1 MKKIKF
7 LYKTILFL
15 TISFTVIILCLYA
28 YAYFSPKITLNSANA
43 IFMYDNQGEL
53 IFQTNNNKKWVN
65 LNDISPDL
73 KDATISIEDKNFYNH
88 FGFDYLR
95 IIKSLYLN
103 VKTKSITA
111 GASTISQQYV
121 KNLYLDFNQT
131 WKRKIEEA
139 LLTLNL
145 EVHYTKD
152 EILEGYLNTI
162 NYGQGNFGIQS
173 ASEYYFDKESKD
185 LTLEEAIMLAGIPKS
200 PENYNPVSNYDKCI
214 KRAKVVAASM
224 YKNNYITKEEYDNLF
239 QNEIPIY
246 GKKKTNNMQTL
257 MYYHDAVI
265 SELNSIKNVP
275 KDLIKSGG
283 LKVYTNLDI
292 NTQKKLDETFIQYK
306 EKDNVE
312 LASII
317 TTPKDGKIIAL
328 AGGYNYAKSQFNRAT
343 QAKRQVGSTIKP
355 FLYYA
360 ALNNNMT
367 EASTFKSEVT
377 SFVFGNGENYSPKN
391 YSNTYA
397 NKDNVELASIITT
410 PKDGKIIALAG
421 GYNYAKSQFNR
432 ATQAKRQVGSTI
444 KPFLYYAALNNN
456 MTEASTFKS
465 EVTSF
470 VFGNGENYSPKNYS
484 NTYANKD
491 ITMAAAL
498 AYSDNIYAVKTHL
511 FLGED
516 ELVKTLK
523 YAGLKTKLNPNP
535 SLALGAED
543 INLLDYAEAYNTLAN
558 YGTHNELYL
567 IERIEDNKG
576 NLIYQHKDKSEE
588 VLNKDNIYILN
599 EMMTSTY
606 NPIFNDY
613 MSPTILSLNSRLTK
627 KYAIKSG
634 TTNSDY
640 LIVGYNPDIF
650 MMVWAGNDY
659 NENASSKYSSI
670 IKNIW
675 CDNVEYYLKDKE
687 TSWYEP
693 SDNIV
698 AMPLDAITGEYN
710 PNSDKNTLFY
720 FKKGSE
726 PIFAN

>member
-43 IFMYDNQGEL
+43 IFMYDNQSEL

-185 LTLEEAIMLAGIPKS
+185 LTLEEAIVLAGIPKS

-265 SELNSIKNVP
+265 NELNNIKNVP

-306 EKDNVE
+306 E
-312 LASII
+312 
-317 TTPKDGKIIAL
+317 
-328 AGGYNYAKSQFNRAT
+328 
-343 QAKRQVGSTIKP
+343 
-355 FLYYA
+355 
-360 ALNNNMT
+360 
-367 EASTFKSEVT
+367 
-377 SFVFGNGENYSPKN
+377 
-391 YSNTYA
+391 
-397 NKDNVELASIITT
+397 KDNVELASIITT

>member
-265 SELNSIKNVP
+265 NELNNIKNVP
-275 KDLIKSGG
+275 KDLIKSGC

-306 EKDNVE
+306 E
-312 LASII
+312 
-317 TTPKDGKIIAL
+317 
-328 AGGYNYAKSQFNRAT
+328 
-343 QAKRQVGSTIKP
+343 
-355 FLYYA
+355 
-360 ALNNNMT
+360 
-367 EASTFKSEVT
+367 
-377 SFVFGNGENYSPKN
+377 
-391 YSNTYA
+391 
-397 NKDNVELASIITT
+397 KDNVELASIITT

-588 VLNKDNIYILN
+588 V
-599 EMMTSTY
+599 
-606 NPIFNDY
+606 
-613 MSPTILSLNSRLTK
+613 
-627 KYAIKSG
+627 
-634 TTNSDY
+634 
-640 LIVGYNPDIF
+640 
-650 MMVWAGNDY
+650 
-659 NENASSKYSSI
+659 
-670 IKNIW
+670 
-675 CDNVEYYLKDKE
+675 
-687 TSWYEP
+687 
-693 SDNIV
+693 
-698 AMPLDAITGEYN
+698 
-710 PNSDKNTLFY
+710 
-720 FKKGSE
+720 
-726 PIFAN
+726 

>member
-43 IFMYDNQGEL
+43 IFMYDNQSEL

-185 LTLEEAIMLAGIPKS
+185 LTLEEAIILAGIPKS

-306 EKDNVE
+306 E
-312 LASII
+312 
-317 TTPKDGKIIAL
+317 
-328 AGGYNYAKSQFNRAT
+328 
-343 QAKRQVGSTIKP
+343 
-355 FLYYA
+355 
-360 ALNNNMT
+360 
-367 EASTFKSEVT
+367 
-377 SFVFGNGENYSPKN
+377 
-391 YSNTYA
+391 
-397 NKDNVELASIITT
+397 KDNVELASIITT

-710 PNSDKNTLFY
+710 PKSDKNTLFY

>member
-224 YKNNYITKEEYDNLF
+224 YKNNYITKEKYDSLF

-306 EKDNVE
+306 E
-312 LASII
+312 
-317 TTPKDGKIIAL
+317 
-328 AGGYNYAKSQFNRAT
+328 
-343 QAKRQVGSTIKP
+343 
-355 FLYYA
+355 
-360 ALNNNMT
+360 
-367 EASTFKSEVT
+367 
-377 SFVFGNGENYSPKN
+377 
-391 YSNTYA
+391 
-397 NKDNVELASIITT
+397 KDNVELASIITT

>member
-185 LTLEEAIMLAGIPKS
+185 LTLEEAIILAGIPKS

-317 TTPKDGKIIAL
+317 TTP
-328 AGGYNYAKSQFNRAT
+328 R
-343 QAKRQVGSTIKP
+343 
-355 FLYYA
+355 
-360 ALNNNMT
+360 
-367 EASTFKSEVT
+367 
-377 SFVFGNGENYSPKN
+377 
-391 YSNTYA
+391 
-397 NKDNVELASIITT
+397 
-410 PKDGKIIALAG
+410 DGKIIALAG

-710 PNSDKNTLFY
+710 PKSDKNTLFY

>member
-292 NTQKKLDETFIQYK
+292 NTQKKLDESFIQYK
-306 EKDNVE
+306 E
-312 LASII
+312 
-317 TTPKDGKIIAL
+317 
-328 AGGYNYAKSQFNRAT
+328 
-343 QAKRQVGSTIKP
+343 
-355 FLYYA
+355 
-360 ALNNNMT
+360 
-367 EASTFKSEVT
+367 
-377 SFVFGNGENYSPKN
+377 
-391 YSNTYA
+391 
-397 NKDNVELASIITT
+397 KDNVELASIITT

-606 NPIFNDY
+606 NPTFNDY

>member
-265 SELNSIKNVP
+265 SELNNIKNVP

-306 EKDNVE
+306 E
-312 LASII
+312 
-317 TTPKDGKIIAL
+317 
-328 AGGYNYAKSQFNRAT
+328 
-343 QAKRQVGSTIKP
+343 
-355 FLYYA
+355 
-360 ALNNNMT
+360 
-367 EASTFKSEVT
+367 
-377 SFVFGNGENYSPKN
+377 
-391 YSNTYA
+391 
-397 NKDNVELASIITT
+397 KDNVELASIITT

-710 PNSDKNTLFY
+710 PKSDKNTLFY

>member
-224 YKNNYITKEEYDNLF
+224 YKNNYITKEEYYNLF

-265 SELNSIKNVP
+265 NELNNIKNVP

-306 EKDNVE
+306 E
-312 LASII
+312 
-317 TTPKDGKIIAL
+317 
-328 AGGYNYAKSQFNRAT
+328 
-343 QAKRQVGSTIKP
+343 
-355 FLYYA
+355 
-360 ALNNNMT
+360 
-367 EASTFKSEVT
+367 
-377 SFVFGNGENYSPKN
+377 
-391 YSNTYA
+391 
-397 NKDNVELASIITT
+397 KDNVELASIITT

>member
-265 SELNSIKNVP
+265 NELNNIKNVP

-306 EKDNVE
+306 E
-312 LASII
+312 
-317 TTPKDGKIIAL
+317 
-328 AGGYNYAKSQFNRAT
+328 
-343 QAKRQVGSTIKP
+343 
-355 FLYYA
+355 
-360 ALNNNMT
+360 
-367 EASTFKSEVT
+367 
-377 SFVFGNGENYSPKN
+377 
-391 YSNTYA
+391 
-397 NKDNVELASIITT
+397 KDNVELASIITT

>member
-15 TISFTVIILCLYA
+15 TISFTVIILCLYT

-95 IIKSLYLN
+95 IIKSFYLN

-200 PENYNPVSNYDKCI
+200 PENYNPVSNYEKCI
-214 KRAKVVAASM
+214 KRAKIVASSM

-265 SELNSIKNVP
+265 NELNSIKNVP

-397 NKDNVELASIITT
+397 NKD
-410 PKDGKIIALAG
+410 
-421 GYNYAKSQFNR
+421 
-432 ATQAKRQVGSTI
+432 
-444 KPFLYYAALNNN
+444 
-456 MTEASTFKS
+456 
-465 EVTSF
+465 
-470 VFGNGENYSPKNYS
+470 
-484 NTYANKD
+484 

-511 FLGED
+511 FLGEE

-588 VLNKDNIYILN
+588 VLNKDNVYIIN

-693 SDNIV
+693 SENIV

-710 PNSDKNTLFY
+710 PKSDKNTLFY

>member
-397 NKDNVELASIITT
+397 NKD
-410 PKDGKIIALAG
+410 
-421 GYNYAKSQFNR
+421 
-432 ATQAKRQVGSTI
+432 
-444 KPFLYYAALNNN
+444 
-456 MTEASTFKS
+456 
-465 EVTSF
+465 
-470 VFGNGENYSPKNYS
+470 
-484 NTYANKD
+484 

-511 FLGED
+511 FLGEE

>member
-224 YKNNYITKEEYDNLF
+224 YKNNYITKEEYNNLF

-265 SELNSIKNVP
+265 NELNNIKNVP

-306 EKDNVE
+306 E
-312 LASII
+312 
-317 TTPKDGKIIAL
+317 
-328 AGGYNYAKSQFNRAT
+328 
-343 QAKRQVGSTIKP
+343 
-355 FLYYA
+355 
-360 ALNNNMT
+360 
-367 EASTFKSEVT
+367 
-377 SFVFGNGENYSPKN
+377 
-391 YSNTYA
+391 
-397 NKDNVELASIITT
+397 KDNVELASIITT

-558 YGTHNELYL
+558 YGTHNDLYL

>member
-43 IFMYDNQGEL
+43 IFMYDNQSEL

-292 NTQKKLDETFIQYK
+292 NTQKKLDETFNQYK
-306 EKDNVE
+306 E
-312 LASII
+312 
-317 TTPKDGKIIAL
+317 
-328 AGGYNYAKSQFNRAT
+328 
-343 QAKRQVGSTIKP
+343 
-355 FLYYA
+355 
-360 ALNNNMT
+360 
-367 EASTFKSEVT
+367 
-377 SFVFGNGENYSPKN
+377 
-391 YSNTYA
+391 
-397 NKDNVELASIITT
+397 KDNVELASIITT

-710 PNSDKNTLFY
+710 PKSDKNTLFY

>member
-15 TISFTVIILCLYA
+15 TISFTVIILCLYV

-173 ASEYYFDKESKD
+173 ASEYYFDKESKN

-265 SELNSIKNVP
+265 NELNSIKNVP

-306 EKDNVE
+306 E
-312 LASII
+312 
-317 TTPKDGKIIAL
+317 
-328 AGGYNYAKSQFNRAT
+328 
-343 QAKRQVGSTIKP
+343 
-355 FLYYA
+355 
-360 ALNNNMT
+360 
-367 EASTFKSEVT
+367 
-377 SFVFGNGENYSPKN
+377 
-391 YSNTYA
+391 
-397 NKDNVELASIITT
+397 KDNVELASIITT

>member
-200 PENYNPVSNYDKCI
+200 PENYNPVSNYEKCI
-214 KRAKVVAASM
+214 KRAKIVASSM

-265 SELNSIKNVP
+265 NELNSIKNVP

-328 AGGYNYAKSQFNRAT
+328 AGGYNYAKSQFNRA
-343 QAKRQVGSTIKP
+343 I
-355 FLYYA
+355 
-360 ALNNNMT
+360 
-367 EASTFKSEVT
+367 
-377 SFVFGNGENYSPKN
+377 
-391 YSNTYA
+391 
-397 NKDNVELASIITT
+397 
-410 PKDGKIIALAG
+410 
-421 GYNYAKSQFNR
+421 
-432 ATQAKRQVGSTI
+432 QAKRQVGSTI

-511 FLGED
+511 FLGEE

-588 VLNKDNIYILN
+588 VLNKDNVYIIN

-693 SDNIV
+693 SENIV

-710 PNSDKNTLFY
+710 PKSDKNTLFY

>member
-397 NKDNVELASIITT
+397 NKD
-410 PKDGKIIALAG
+410 
-421 GYNYAKSQFNR
+421 
-432 ATQAKRQVGSTI
+432 
-444 KPFLYYAALNNN
+444 
-456 MTEASTFKS
+456 
-465 EVTSF
+465 
-470 VFGNGENYSPKNYS
+470 
-484 NTYANKD
+484 

-659 NENASSKYSSI
+659 NENASFKYSSI

-710 PNSDKNTLFY
+710 PKSDKNTLFY

>member
-265 SELNSIKNVP
+265 SELNNIKNVP

-306 EKDNVE
+306 E
-312 LASII
+312 
-317 TTPKDGKIIAL
+317 
-328 AGGYNYAKSQFNRAT
+328 
-343 QAKRQVGSTIKP
+343 
-355 FLYYA
+355 
-360 ALNNNMT
+360 
-367 EASTFKSEVT
+367 
-377 SFVFGNGENYSPKN
+377 
-391 YSNTYA
+391 
-397 NKDNVELASIITT
+397 KDNVELASIITT

-606 NPIFNDY
+606 NPTFNDY

>member
-185 LTLEEAIMLAGIPKS
+185 LTLEEAIILAGIPKS

-306 EKDNVE
+306 E
-312 LASII
+312 
-317 TTPKDGKIIAL
+317 
-328 AGGYNYAKSQFNRAT
+328 
-343 QAKRQVGSTIKP
+343 
-355 FLYYA
+355 
-360 ALNNNMT
+360 
-367 EASTFKSEVT
+367 
-377 SFVFGNGENYSPKN
+377 
-391 YSNTYA
+391 
-397 NKDNVELASIITT
+397 KDNVELASIITT

-687 TSWYEP
+687 TSWYDP

-710 PNSDKNTLFY
+710 PKSDKNTLFY

>member
-265 SELNSIKNVP
+265 NELNNIKNVP

-306 EKDNVE
+306 E
-312 LASII
+312 
-317 TTPKDGKIIAL
+317 
-328 AGGYNYAKSQFNRAT
+328 
-343 QAKRQVGSTIKP
+343 
-355 FLYYA
+355 
-360 ALNNNMT
+360 
-367 EASTFKSEVT
+367 
-377 SFVFGNGENYSPKN
+377 
-391 YSNTYA
+391 
-397 NKDNVELASIITT
+397 KDNVELASIITT

-659 NENASSKYSSI
+659 NENASSKYSNI

>member
-65 LNDISPDL
+65 LYDISPDL

-265 SELNSIKNVP
+265 NELNNIKNVP

-306 EKDNVE
+306 E
-312 LASII
+312 
-317 TTPKDGKIIAL
+317 
-328 AGGYNYAKSQFNRAT
+328 
-343 QAKRQVGSTIKP
+343 
-355 FLYYA
+355 
-360 ALNNNMT
+360 
-367 EASTFKSEVT
+367 
-377 SFVFGNGENYSPKN
+377 
-391 YSNTYA
+391 
-397 NKDNVELASIITT
+397 KDNVELASIITT

-606 NPIFNDY
+606 NPTFNDY

>member
-397 NKDNVELASIITT
+397 NKD
-410 PKDGKIIALAG
+410 
-421 GYNYAKSQFNR
+421 
-432 ATQAKRQVGSTI
+432 
-444 KPFLYYAALNNN
+444 
-456 MTEASTFKS
+456 
-465 EVTSF
+465 
-470 VFGNGENYSPKNYS
+470 
-484 NTYANKD
+484 

-523 YAGLKTKLNPNP
+523 YARLKTKLNPNP

>member
-43 IFMYDNQGEL
+43 IFMYDNKGEL

-397 NKDNVELASIITT
+397 NKD
-410 PKDGKIIALAG
+410 
-421 GYNYAKSQFNR
+421 
-432 ATQAKRQVGSTI
+432 
-444 KPFLYYAALNNN
+444 
-456 MTEASTFKS
+456 
-465 EVTSF
+465 
-470 VFGNGENYSPKNYS
+470 
-484 NTYANKD
+484 

>member
-43 IFMYDNQGEL
+43 IFMYDNQSEL

-185 LTLEEAIMLAGIPKS
+185 LTLEEAIILAGIPKS

-397 NKDNVELASIITT
+397 NKD
-410 PKDGKIIALAG
+410 
-421 GYNYAKSQFNR
+421 
-432 ATQAKRQVGSTI
+432 
-444 KPFLYYAALNNN
+444 
-456 MTEASTFKS
+456 
-465 EVTSF
+465 
-470 VFGNGENYSPKNYS
+470 
-484 NTYANKD
+484 

-511 FLGED
+511 FLGEE

-710 PNSDKNTLFY
+710 PKSDKNTLFY

>member
-214 KRAKVVAASM
+214 KRAKVVASSM

-265 SELNSIKNVP
+265 SELNNIKNVP

-306 EKDNVE
+306 E
-312 LASII
+312 
-317 TTPKDGKIIAL
+317 
-328 AGGYNYAKSQFNRAT
+328 
-343 QAKRQVGSTIKP
+343 
-355 FLYYA
+355 
-360 ALNNNMT
+360 
-367 EASTFKSEVT
+367 
-377 SFVFGNGENYSPKN
+377 
-391 YSNTYA
+391 
-397 NKDNVELASIITT
+397 KDNVELASIITT

-710 PNSDKNTLFY
+710 PKSDKNTLFY

>member
-185 LTLEEAIMLAGIPKS
+185 LTLEEAIILAGIPKS

-397 NKDNVELASIITT
+397 NKD
-410 PKDGKIIALAG
+410 
-421 GYNYAKSQFNR
+421 
-432 ATQAKRQVGSTI
+432 
-444 KPFLYYAALNNN
+444 
-456 MTEASTFKS
+456 
-465 EVTSF
+465 
-470 VFGNGENYSPKNYS
+470 
-484 NTYANKD
+484 

-511 FLGED
+511 FLGEE

-543 INLLDYAEAYNTLAN
+543 INLLDYAEAYNTIAN

-710 PNSDKNTLFY
+710 PKSDKNTLFY

>member
-43 IFMYDNQGEL
+43 IFMYDNQSEL

-185 LTLEEAIMLAGIPKS
+185 LTLEEAIILAGIPKS

-317 TTPKDGKIIAL
+317 TTP
-328 AGGYNYAKSQFNRAT
+328 R
-343 QAKRQVGSTIKP
+343 
-355 FLYYA
+355 
-360 ALNNNMT
+360 
-367 EASTFKSEVT
+367 
-377 SFVFGNGENYSPKN
+377 
-391 YSNTYA
+391 
-397 NKDNVELASIITT
+397 
-410 PKDGKIIALAG
+410 DGKIIALAG

-710 PNSDKNTLFY
+710 PKSDKNTLFY

>member
-185 LTLEEAIMLAGIPKS
+185 LTLEEAIILAGIPKS

-214 KRAKVVAASM
+214 KRAKVVASSM

-265 SELNSIKNVP
+265 SELNNIKNVP

-306 EKDNVE
+306 E
-312 LASII
+312 
-317 TTPKDGKIIAL
+317 
-328 AGGYNYAKSQFNRAT
+328 
-343 QAKRQVGSTIKP
+343 
-355 FLYYA
+355 
-360 ALNNNMT
+360 
-367 EASTFKSEVT
+367 
-377 SFVFGNGENYSPKN
+377 
-391 YSNTYA
+391 
-397 NKDNVELASIITT
+397 KDNVELASIITT

-710 PNSDKNTLFY
+710 PKSDKNTLFY

>member
-397 NKDNVELASIITT
+397 NKDIT
-410 PKDGKIIALAG
+410 I
-421 GYNYAKSQFNR
+421 
-432 ATQAKRQVGSTI
+432 
-444 KPFLYYAALNNN
+444 
-456 MTEASTFKS
+456 
-465 EVTSF
+465 
-470 VFGNGENYSPKNYS
+470 
-484 NTYANKD
+484 
-491 ITMAAAL
+491 AAAL

>member
-53 IFQTNNNKKWVN
+53 IFQSNNNKKWVN

-185 LTLEEAIMLAGIPKS
+185 LTLEEAIILAGIPKS

-328 AGGYNYAKSQFNRAT
+328 AGGYNYS
-343 QAKRQVGSTIKP
+343 
-355 FLYYA
+355 
-360 ALNNNMT
+360 
-367 EASTFKSEVT
+367 
-377 SFVFGNGENYSPKN
+377 
-391 YSNTYA
+391 
-397 NKDNVELASIITT
+397 
-410 PKDGKIIALAG
+410 
-421 GYNYAKSQFNR
+421 KSQFNR

-710 PNSDKNTLFY
+710 PKSDKNTLFY

>member
-265 SELNSIKNVP
+265 SELNNIKNVP

-306 EKDNVE
+306 E
-312 LASII
+312 
-317 TTPKDGKIIAL
+317 
-328 AGGYNYAKSQFNRAT
+328 
-343 QAKRQVGSTIKP
+343 
-355 FLYYA
+355 
-360 ALNNNMT
+360 
-367 EASTFKSEVT
+367 
-377 SFVFGNGENYSPKN
+377 
-391 YSNTYA
+391 
-397 NKDNVELASIITT
+397 KDNVELASIITT

-606 NPIFNDY
+606 NPTFNDY

-659 NENASSKYSSI
+659 NENASYKYSSI

>member
-15 TISFTVIILCLYA
+15 TISFTVIILCLYT

-65 LNDISPDL
+65 LNDISSDL

-200 PENYNPVSNYDKCI
+200 PENYNPVSNYEKCI
-214 KRAKVVAASM
+214 KRAKIVASSM

-265 SELNSIKNVP
+265 NELNGIKNVP

-328 AGGYNYAKSQFNRAT
+328 AGGYNYAKSQFNRA
-343 QAKRQVGSTIKP
+343 I
-355 FLYYA
+355 
-360 ALNNNMT
+360 
-367 EASTFKSEVT
+367 
-377 SFVFGNGENYSPKN
+377 
-391 YSNTYA
+391 
-397 NKDNVELASIITT
+397 
-410 PKDGKIIALAG
+410 
-421 GYNYAKSQFNR
+421 
-432 ATQAKRQVGSTI
+432 QAKRQVGSTI

-511 FLGED
+511 FLGEE

-588 VLNKDNIYILN
+588 VLNKDNVYIIN

-710 PNSDKNTLFY
+710 PKSDKNTLFY

>member
-15 TISFTVIILCLYA
+15 TISFTVIIICLYA

-265 SELNSIKNVP
+265 SELNNIKNVP

-292 NTQKKLDETFIQYK
+292 NTQKKIDETFIQYK
-306 EKDNVE
+306 E
-312 LASII
+312 
-317 TTPKDGKIIAL
+317 
-328 AGGYNYAKSQFNRAT
+328 
-343 QAKRQVGSTIKP
+343 
-355 FLYYA
+355 
-360 ALNNNMT
+360 
-367 EASTFKSEVT
+367 
-377 SFVFGNGENYSPKN
+377 
-391 YSNTYA
+391 
-397 NKDNVELASIITT
+397 KDNVELASIITT

-606 NPIFNDY
+606 NPTFNDY

>member
-265 SELNSIKNVP
+265 SELNNIKNVP

-306 EKDNVE
+306 E
-312 LASII
+312 
-317 TTPKDGKIIAL
+317 
-328 AGGYNYAKSQFNRAT
+328 
-343 QAKRQVGSTIKP
+343 
-355 FLYYA
+355 
-360 ALNNNMT
+360 
-367 EASTFKSEVT
+367 
-377 SFVFGNGENYSPKN
+377 
-391 YSNTYA
+391 
-397 NKDNVELASIITT
+397 KDNVELASIITT

>member
-7 LYKTILFL
+7 IYKTILFL
-15 TISFTVIILCLYA
+15 TISFTVIILCLYT

-200 PENYNPVSNYDKCI
+200 PENYNPVSNYEKCI
-214 KRAKVVAASM
+214 KRAKIVALSM

-265 SELNSIKNVP
+265 NELNSIKNVP

-283 LKVYTNLDI
+283 LKVFTNLDI

-328 AGGYNYAKSQFNRAT
+328 AGGYNYAKSQFNRA
-343 QAKRQVGSTIKP
+343 I
-355 FLYYA
+355 
-360 ALNNNMT
+360 
-367 EASTFKSEVT
+367 
-377 SFVFGNGENYSPKN
+377 
-391 YSNTYA
+391 
-397 NKDNVELASIITT
+397 
-410 PKDGKIIALAG
+410 
-421 GYNYAKSQFNR
+421 
-432 ATQAKRQVGSTI
+432 QAKRQVGSTI

-511 FLGED
+511 FLGEE

-588 VLNKDNIYILN
+588 VLNKDNVYIIN

-693 SDNIV
+693 SENIV

-710 PNSDKNTLFY
+710 PKSDKNTLFY

>member
-224 YKNNYITKEEYDNLF
+224 YKNNYISKDEYDNLF

-306 EKDNVE
+306 E
-312 LASII
+312 
-317 TTPKDGKIIAL
+317 
-328 AGGYNYAKSQFNRAT
+328 
-343 QAKRQVGSTIKP
+343 
-355 FLYYA
+355 
-360 ALNNNMT
+360 
-367 EASTFKSEVT
+367 
-377 SFVFGNGENYSPKN
+377 
-391 YSNTYA
+391 
-397 NKDNVELASIITT
+397 KDNVELASIITT

-659 NENASSKYSSI
+659 NENASYKYSSI

>member
-265 SELNSIKNVP
+265 NELNNIKNVP

-306 EKDNVE
+306 E
-312 LASII
+312 
-317 TTPKDGKIIAL
+317 
-328 AGGYNYAKSQFNRAT
+328 
-343 QAKRQVGSTIKP
+343 
-355 FLYYA
+355 
-360 ALNNNMT
+360 
-367 EASTFKSEVT
+367 
-377 SFVFGNGENYSPKN
+377 
-391 YSNTYA
+391 
-397 NKDNVELASIITT
+397 KDNVELASIITT

-606 NPIFNDY
+606 NPTFNDY

-659 NENASSKYSSI
+659 NENASYKYSSI

>member
-214 KRAKVVAASM
+214 KRAKVVAVSM

-306 EKDNVE
+306 E
-312 LASII
+312 
-317 TTPKDGKIIAL
+317 
-328 AGGYNYAKSQFNRAT
+328 
-343 QAKRQVGSTIKP
+343 
-355 FLYYA
+355 
-360 ALNNNMT
+360 
-367 EASTFKSEVT
+367 
-377 SFVFGNGENYSPKN
+377 
-391 YSNTYA
+391 
-397 NKDNVELASIITT
+397 KDNVELASIITT

-588 VLNKDNIYILN
+588 VLNKDNIYIIN

-613 MSPTILSLNSRLTK
+613 MSPTILSLKSRLTK

>member
-43 IFMYDNQGEL
+43 IFMYDNQSEL

-65 LNDISPDL
+65 LNDISPDV
-73 KDATISIEDKNFYNH
+73 KDATISIEEKNVYNH

-185 LTLEEAIMLAGIPKS
+185 LTLEEAIILAGIPKS

-312 LASII
+312 
-317 TTPKDGKIIAL
+317 
-328 AGGYNYAKSQFNRAT
+328 R
-343 QAKRQVGSTIKP
+343 
-355 FLYYA
+355 
-360 ALNNNMT
+360 
-367 EASTFKSEVT
+367 
-377 SFVFGNGENYSPKN
+377 
-391 YSNTYA
+391 
-397 NKDNVELASIITT
+397 ASIITT

-710 PNSDKNTLFY
+710 PKSDKNTLFY